1 MNFKTTSLTDGA
13 SVKNYILI
21 TFLISTINFSLAQM
35 KMSVDPK
42 TSEVKYDIIG
52 TVKNS
57 RGVVSKRGS
66 NETKDTKI
74 GVNFGVK
81 KGDEIKTGKNSF
93 VKIVMIDETIISLGP
108 NSVFDFSSYEF
119 KTKVNRS
126 ANYKLKKGKLR
137 MKVPVKI
144 ESGKY
149 QISLRTISLGVRG
162 TEFLANRLNREKGSS
177 VEQIALIEGVLA
189 LKRENQKTEILQVSD
204 HFKLRVLKDGTKN
217 SKKSKLTKKELKVL
231 LATNTS
237 DDLDKPFLKTIT
249 KEELFGASNIPTE
262 IDNFKEVNSEK
273 SKKGKNW
280 RESLKELN
288 NKHQNK

>member
-1 MNFKTTSLTDGA
+1 
-13 SVKNYILI
+13 
-21 TFLISTINFSLAQM
+21 M

-52 TVKNS
+52 TVRSS
-57 RGVVSKRGS
+57 RGFVSKRGK

-108 NSVFDFSSYEF
+108 NSVFDFSSYDF
-119 KTKVNRS
+119 KTKVDRN

-177 VEQIALIEGVLA
+177 VEQIALLEGVLA
-189 LKRENQKTEILQVSD
+189 LKRSNKKTELLKVSD
-204 HFKLRVLKDGTKN
+204 HFKLRVLKNGTKN
-217 SKKSKLTKKELKVL
+217 SKKTKLTEKEVKDL
-231 LATNTS
+231 LALNTS
-237 DDLDKPFLKTIT
+237 DELDKPFLKTIS
-249 KEELFGASNIPTE
+249 KNELFGSNSNEFYKDP
-262 IDNFKEVNSEK
+262 NSTLEEERK
-273 SKKGKNW
+273 NKGKNW
-280 RESLKELN
+280 KESLKDLN
-288 NKHQNK
+288 KKHKDN